1 MVEEESTVQDLQDEN
16 DTLIE
21 ENESL
26 EARIKDLESELN
38 LHTEL
43 YNNERRRANELDIK
57 MNESDDFENLSQKTG
72 SPDAYLSSV
81 LPGDDDNRS
90 QFSYA
95 TSIAS
100 EQVAILETQVELEK
114 KTASDAAES
123 LVQITNQTER
133 RIEDLEDDRARIE
146 EQVGFWKG
154 YWLHC
159 WMRETTNIQEADL
172 VARISV
178 WRCKI
183 KDAKLTEVHNLIN
196 VRKHADQAELTAK
209 LADMKKA
216 LAKLEE
222 TERNLAEAKL
232 GLARVDEMEKALA
245 EVKCAA
251 QRKQEEDAR
260 KAIKLERSLAEQQK
274 KGAELE
280 EQLRKHGNRNPEFT
294 LPAEENSSSRRAC
307 CGW

>member
-1 MVEEESTVQDLQDEN
+1 MVEEEGTVQDLQDEN

-26 EARIKDLESELN
+26 EARIKDLEAELN

-57 MNESDDFENLSQKTG
+57 MNESEDFENLSQKTG

-95 TSIAS
+95 TSVAS
-100 EQVAILETQVELEK
+100 EQVVILETQVELEK
-114 KTASDAAES
+114 RTASDAADA
-123 LVQITNQTER
+123 LVQITNQSER

-159 WMRETTNIQEADL
+159 WMRETNSIQEADL
-172 VARISV
+172 LARILV

-183 KDAKLTEVHNLIN
+183 KEAKLAEVHNLIN
-196 VRKHADQAELTAK
+196 VRKHADQAELTTK

-216 LAKLEE
+216 LAQLEE
-222 TERNLAEAKL
+222 TERNLGQAKL
-232 GLARVDEMEKALA
+232 GLARVDEMEEALA
-245 EVKCAA
+245 EAKCAA

-260 KAIKLERSLAEQQK
+260 KATKLERSLAEQQK
-274 KGAELE
+274 KAEELE
-280 EQLRKHGNRNPEFT
+280 EKLHAHRNHNPDYT
-294 LPAEENSSSRRAC
+294 LHAEENSSSRRAC